1 MRKILF
7 ITNYNPGGGG
17 ISSQVDLLRR
27 CLDEEHVETS
37 IFSTKGNVW
46 HRLKAYFKLKRIG
59 NNFDVFHIHACS
71 GFGFLPAVFGVW
83 VGRKL
88 GKRIVLTY
96 HGGGAGRFF
105 DKHPR
110 LLRHFLLR
118 TDVNIVLSG
127 FIAKVFEKHDIPYE
141 IIPNVIELDESK
153 FRQREV
159 IRPSFISIRS
169 FTPTYNIECT
179 LRAFQRV
186 KQQLPDATLTLL
198 GNGPLREDLKEF
210 VRSNDIKDVSFVGV
224 VPNERI
230 YDYLDKADVMLS
242 SPRIDNMPVSI
253 LEGMNAGLLVI
264 SSRVGGVP
272 YMIDDGQN
280 GLLFDSDNDKEM
292 AEKMMKAVSM
302 SDDSMRMIQNAKHDL
317 YRYSW
322 SKIKN
327 KLYNAYNL

>member
-1 MRKILF
+1 MKKILF
-7 ITNYNPGGGG
+7 ITNYNPSGGG
-17 ISSQVDLLRR
+17 ISCQVDLLRK

-59 NNFDVFHIHACS
+59 KNFDVFHIHACS
-71 GFGFLPAVFGVW
+71 GFGFLPAVFGVR

-110 LLRHFLLR
+110 LVRHFLLR

-272 YMIDDGQN
+272 YMIEDGQN
-280 GLLFDSDNDKEM
+280 GLLFDSDDDKEM
-292 AEKMMKAVSM
+292 AEKMMEAVVNEEQSKEMIRKANECVK
-302 SDDSMRMIQNAKHDL
+302 D
-317 YRYSW
+317 YSW
-322 SKIKN
+322 ENIKDR
-327 KLYNAYNL
+327 LFEIYNH

>member
-1 MRKILF
+1 MKKILF
-7 ITNYNPGGGG
+7 ITNYNPSGGG
-17 ISSQVDLLRR
+17 ISCQVDLLRK

-59 NNFDVFHIHACS
+59 KNFDVFHIHVCS
-71 GFGFLPAVFGVW
+71 GFGFLPAVFGVR

-88 GKRIVLTY
+88 VKRIVLTY

-110 LLRHFLLR
+110 LVRHFLLR

-272 YMIDDGQN
+272 YMIEDGQN
-280 GLLFDSDNDKEM
+280 GLLFDSDDDKEM
-292 AEKMMKAVSM
+292 AEKMMEAVVNEEQSKEMIRKANECVK
-302 SDDSMRMIQNAKHDL
+302 D
-317 YRYSW
+317 YSW
-322 SKIKN
+322 ENIKDR
-327 KLYNAYNL
+327 LFEIYNH

>member
-1 MRKILF
+1 MKKVLF

-17 ISSQVDLLRR
+17 ISSQVDLLRKY
-27 CLDEEHVETS
+27 LDEEHVETS
-37 IFSTKGNVW
+37 IFSTKGNLW

-71 GFGFLPAVFGVW
+71 DFGFLPAVFGVS

-96 HGGGAGRFF
+96 HGGDAERFF

-110 LLRHFLLR
+110 LVRHFLLR
-118 TDVNIVLSG
+118 TDANIVLSG
-127 FIAKVFEKHDIPYE
+127 FIAKVFEKHNIPYE
-141 IIPNVIELDESK
+141 IIPNVIDLNESK

-169 FTPTYNIECT
+169 FTPTYDIECT
-179 LRAFQRV
+179 LRAFQLV

-198 GNGPLREDLKEF
+198 GDGPLRENLKEF
-210 VRSNDIKDVSFVGV
+210 VRSNDIKDVTFVGV

-272 YMIDDGQN
+272 YMIEDGVN
-280 GLLFDSDNDKEM
+280 GLLFPPDEPEKLVEKMISAVQNQANTKEM
-292 AEKMMKAVSM
+292 IVEA
-302 SDDSMRMIQNAKHDL
+302 RRGLGI
-317 YRYSW
+317 YSW
-322 SKIKN
+322 KSIRQELSKV
-327 KLYNAYNL
+327 YRD